1 MKLKSQ
7 GKYNKKVK
15 LPKYLNKDGY
25 NVISFNQFKK
35 RELKDGYVT
44 LPKSKTL
51 RFKVKNTNLHFINV
65 VPKNDYVQVNFIYK
79 KQEKDIREDNKRYL
93 AIDLG
98 VDNLATC
105 TSNTMRSFIVDGK
118 KVKHINQFFNKKF
131 AEVKSELKT
140 KNNKEKSH
148 RTRQLTLKRN
158 NKIDDY
164 FHKASR
170 YIINQA
176 VSNDVR
182 TIIVGHNKNWKQEI
196 NIGKVNNQ
204 KFVQIPF
211 DKLIHQLKY
220 KGKLEGISI
229 IEIEES
235 YTSKCSFLDNETVEK
250 HASYLGNRKMRGLFV
265 AANGKKLNSDVNG
278 SFNIMRKYLKCN
290 CDAVMPADAGFVYNP
305 VKVYL

>member
-1 MKLKSQ
+1 M
-7 GKYNKKVK
+7 
-15 LPKYLNKDGY
+15 
-25 NVISFNQFKK
+25 
-35 RELKDGYVT
+35 
-44 LPKSKTL
+44 PKSKTL

-65 VPKNDYVQVNFIYK
+65 VLKNDYVQVNFIYK

-105 TSNTMRSFIVDGK
+105 TSNTMQSFIVDGK

-170 YIINQA
+170 YIIN
-176 VSNDVR
+176 
-182 TIIVGHNKNWKQEI
+182 
-196 NIGKVNNQ
+196 
-204 KFVQIPF
+204 
-211 DKLIHQLKY
+211 
-220 KGKLEGISI
+220 
-229 IEIEES
+229 
-235 YTSKCSFLDNETVEK
+235 
-250 HASYLGNRKMRGLFV
+250 
-265 AANGKKLNSDVNG
+265 
-278 SFNIMRKYLKCN
+278 
-290 CDAVMPADAGFVYNP
+290 
-305 VKVYL
+305 